1 LQIQG
6 IRSFIALDIDDE
18 SLLHKFTTV
27 QKKIHNAGADLKLV
41 ELKNIH
47 ITFKFLGEVNPIT
60 LDKVKEEMDGVKASA
75 FNIEF
80 EEVGTFPNI
89 KRPRV
94 IWIGIKKGLT
104 ELQKIND
111 QLDPKL
117 RQLGFVS
124 DRKGFS
130 PHVTIARVRSGR
142 NKKELI
148 DVLTEVKSTQ
158 FGSMHA
164 GCLRLKKSTLA
175 SEGPI
180 YSTIHEVKFNT
191 S

>member
-1 LQIQG
+1 LQTQG
-6 IRSFIALDIDDE
+6 IRSFIALDIDDKE
-18 SLLHKFTTV
+18 LLDKFATI
-27 QKKIHNAGADLKLV
+27 QKKVHKTGADLKLV

-60 LDKVKEEMDGVKASA
+60 LDKVKEAMEEIKASA
-75 FNIEF
+75 FDIKF

-89 KRPRV
+89 KHPRV
-94 IWIGIKKGLT
+94 IWIGIKKGLK
-104 ELQKIND
+104 ELQKINN
-111 QLDPKL
+111 QLDPRL

-130 PHVTIARVRSGR
+130 PHVTIARVRSER

-158 FGSMHA
+158 FGSMQA
-164 GCLRLKKSTLA
+164 GCLRLKKSTLTP
-175 SEGPI
+175 EGPI
-180 YSTIHEVKFNT
+180 YTTIHEVKFNT
-191 S
+191 P

>member
-1 LQIQG
+1 LQTQG
-6 IRSFIALDIDDE
+6 IRSFIALDIDDKD
-18 SLLHKFTTV
+18 LLDKFETI
-27 QKKIHNAGADLKLV
+27 QKKIHNVGADLKLV
-41 ELKNIH
+41 VLKNIH

-60 LDKVKEEMDGVKASA
+60 LDKVKEEINGIKAST
-75 FNIEF
+75 FDIEF

-89 KRPRV
+89 KHPRV
-94 IWIGIKKGLT
+94 IWIGIKKGLI

-117 RQLGFVS
+117 QQLGFVS

-164 GCLRLKKSTLA
+164 GYLRLKKSTLTP
-175 SEGPI
+175 EGPI
-180 YSTIHEVKFNT
+180 YTIIHEVKFNN

>member
-1 LQIQG
+1 MQNQG
-6 IRSFIALDIDDE
+6 IRSFIALDIDDKD
-18 SLLHKFTTV
+18 LLDKFATI
-27 QKKIHNAGADLKLV
+27 QKRIHNTGADLKLV

-60 LDKVKEEMDGVKASA
+60 LDKVKEEMDEIKASK
-75 FNIEF
+75 FDIEF

-117 RQLGFVS
+117 RQFGFVS

-148 DVLTEVKSTQ
+148 DVLTEVRSKQ
-158 FGSMHA
+158 FDSMHA
-164 GCLRLKKSTLA
+164 GCLRLKKSTLTP
-175 SEGPI
+175 EGPI
-180 YSTIHEVKFNT
+180 YTTIHEVKFNT

>member
-1 LQIQG
+1 MQTQG

-18 SLLHKFTTV
+18 SLLHKFVTV
-27 QKKIHNAGADLKLV
+27 QKKIRDSGADLKLV
-41 ELKNIH
+41 KLKNIH

-60 LDKVKEEMDGVKASA
+60 LDKVKEEMDGIKASS

-80 EEVGTFPNI
+80 EEIGTFPNI
-89 KRPRV
+89 KRPTV
-94 IWIGIKKGLT
+94 IWIGIKKGLI

-142 NKKELI
+142 NRKELI
-148 DVLTEVKSTQ
+148 DAFTEVKPTQ

-164 GCLRLKKSTLA
+164 GCLRLKKSTLTP
-175 SEGPI
+175 EGPI
-180 YSTIHEVKFNT
+180 YTTIHEVKFNT

>member
-1 LQIQG
+1 MQTQG
-6 IRSFIALDIDDE
+6 IRSFIALDIDDKD
-18 SLLHKFTTV
+18 LLEKFATI

-41 ELKNIH
+41 EKKNIH

-60 LDKVKEEMDGVKASA
+60 LDKVKEEMDGIKASG
-75 FNIEF
+75 FDIEF

-117 RQLGFVS
+117 RHLGFIS

-130 PHVTIARVRSGR
+130 PHVTIARIRSGR

-148 DVLTEVKSTQ
+148 DVLTEVKTTQ
-158 FGSMHA
+158 FGSMQA
-164 GCLRLKKSTLA
+164 GCLRLKKSTLTP
-175 SEGPI
+175 EGPI
-180 YSTIHEVKFNT
+180 YTTIHEVKFNT
-191 S
+191 P

>member
-1 LQIQG
+1 LQTQG
-6 IRSFIALDIDDE
+6 IRSFIALDIDDKE
-18 SLLHKFTTV
+18 LLNKFATI
-27 QKKIHNAGADLKLV
+27 QKKVHNTGADLKLV

-60 LDKVKEEMDGVKASA
+60 LDKVKEGMDEIKASA
-75 FNIEF
+75 FDIKF

-94 IWIGIKKGLT
+94 IWVGIKKGLT

-142 NKKELI
+142 NKKELN

-158 FGSMHA
+158 FGSMQA
-164 GCLRLKKSTLA
+164 GYLRLKKSTLTP
-175 SEGPI
+175 EGPI
-180 YSTIHEVKFNT
+180 YTTIHEVKFNT
-191 S
+191 P

>member
-1 LQIQG
+1 MQTQG
-6 IRSFIALDIDDE
+6 IRSFIALDIDDKE
-18 SLLHKFTTV
+18 LLNKFATI
-27 QKKIHNAGADLKLV
+27 QKKVHNTGADLKLV

-60 LDKVKEEMDGVKASA
+60 LDKVKEGMDEIKASA
-75 FNIEF
+75 FDIKF

-94 IWIGIKKGLT
+94 IWVGIKKGLT

-142 NKKELI
+142 NKKELN

-158 FGSMHA
+158 FGSMQA
-164 GCLRLKKSTLA
+164 GYLRLKKSTLTP
-175 SEGPI
+175 EGPI
-180 YSTIHEVKFNT
+180 YTTIHEVKFNT
-191 S
+191 P

>member
-1 LQIQG
+1 LQTQE
-6 IRSFIALDIDDE
+6 IRSFIALDIDDKD
-18 SLLHKFTTV
+18 LLDKFATI
-27 QKKIHNAGADLKLV
+27 QEKICNTGADLKLV

-47 ITFKFLGEVNPIT
+47 ITFKFLGEVNQIT
-60 LDKVKEEMDGVKASA
+60 LDKVKGEMDGIKAFA
-75 FNIEF
+75 FDIEF
-80 EEVGTFPNI
+80 QEVGTFPNI

-94 IWIGIKKGLT
+94 IWIGIKKGLI

-148 DVLTEVKSTQ
+148 GILTEIKSTQ
-158 FGSMHA
+158 FGYIQA
-164 GCLRLKKSTLA
+164 GCLRLKKSTLTP
-175 SEGPI
+175 EGPI
-180 YSTIHEVKFNT
+180 YTTIHEVKFNT